1 MSGVVFIQPI
11 LIEDENGHL
20 LSITS
25 TGSAKVVLTSS
36 GNVQTTVTNTPNVH
50 VTNIPSVIVTSSGI
64 LQTSVSNTPNV
75 HVTNTPNV
83 IISSSGIIHVIVT
96 STGVIPVSQSGTW
109 NLNNITGTISLP
121 TGASTST
128 GQATTNSKLDTID
141 TDIKAS
147 QPRKLQDGSGNAI
160 TSTSTG
166 VAKRSLDV
174 NVANIPRVI
183 ISSTGVIPVSQSGT
197 WNLNNITGTISLPTG
212 AATSTGLTTINTT
225 VVNVQGSVSAG
236 TAATKSALIGGQYNS
251 TLPTLTTGQ
260 QAAIQVD
267 SRGRVI
273 LSSTGAVSSN
283 QGSPNTNANAWP
295 TKITDGTTVVGVSTN
310 AEMRSSDTVNH
321 GGVNGAITVGVSAVE
336 AKVGASKLTNRK
348 LLTIFHNGSNNLYWG
363 YSNAVTT
370 ANGTQIFKNTMLVL
384 PVGDGTSIWL
394 ISNIAGQD
402 VRITEGA

>member
-1 MSGVVFIQPI
+1 MSGTVIIQPI
-11 LIEDENGHL
+11 LIADEGSHL

-36 GNVQTTVTNTPNVH
+36 GVVPA
-50 VTNIPSVIVTSSGI
+50 
-64 LQTSVSNTPNV
+64 
-75 HVTNTPNV
+75 
-83 IISSSGIIHVIVT
+83 
-96 STGVIPVSQSGTW
+96 SQSGIW
-109 NLNNITGTISLP
+109 NITNITGTISLP
-121 TGASTST
+121 TGAATST

-141 TDIKAS
+141 TDIKAL
-147 QPRKLQDGSGNAI
+147 QPRKIQDSAGHTI

-166 VAKRSLDV
+166 ASQRALDV
-174 NVANIPRVI
+174 NVANTITDY
-183 ISSTGVIPVSQSGT
+183 SDGPVTPGT
-197 WNLNNITGTISLPTG
+197 V
-212 AATSTGLTTINTT
+212 AA
-225 VVNVQGSVSAG
+225 
-236 TAATKSALIGGQYNS
+236 KSKLIGGQYSS

-267 SRGRVI
+267 SRGRLI

-295 TKITDGTTVVGVSTN
+295 TKITDGATVVGVSTN
-310 AEMRSSDTVNH
+310 AEIHSSDTVNH

-336 AKVGASKLTNRK
+336 AKVDASKLTNRK

>member
-1 MSGVVFIQPI
+1 MSGVVLIQPI
-11 LIEDENGHL
+11 QLADEASHL

-50 VTNIPSVIVTSSGI
+50 VTNTPSVIITSSGI
-64 LQTSVSNTPNV
+64 
-75 HVTNTPNV
+75 
-83 IISSSGIIHVIVT
+83 
-96 STGVIPVSQSGTW
+96 IPASQSGTW
-109 NLNNITGTISLP
+109 NITNITGTISLP

-128 GQATTNSKLDTID
+128 GQATTNTKLDTID

-166 VAKRSLDV
+166 LGHRGLDV
-174 NVANIPRVI
+174 NILDTPHFI
-183 ISSTGVIPVSQSGT
+183 LTSSGVIQAAQNGT
-197 WNLNNITGTISLPTG
+197 WNITNITGTISLPTG
-212 AATSTGLTTINTT
+212 ASTSTGQVNTNAKLDILNSSTGIVNTKLTTINTT
-225 VVNVQGSVSAG
+225 ITNSQGSVEAG
-236 TAATKSALIGGQYNS
+236 TVATKSTLVGGQYNS

-267 SRGRVI
+267 SRGRII
-273 LSSTGAVSSN
+273 LSSTGAATVN
-283 QGSPNTNANAWP
+283 QGTANTATNGWP
-295 TKITDGTTVVGVSTN
+295 VKVTDGTSVVSVSTN
-310 AEMRSSDTVNH
+310 LEIRSSDTVNH
-321 GGVNGAITVGVSAVE
+321 GGVNGAITVGVSATE

-348 LLTIFHNGSNNLYWG
+348 LLTIFHNGNGTLYWG

-370 ANGTQIFKNTMLVL
+370 ANGTQIFKNTMLAL